1 MLTTNTSPLVQR
13 DRVANGARNLY
24 RKPRGFVG
32 TLLLAGIACAHAQ
45 EPAATAAEDVVMEEV
60 VVTGTSIQRSDDA
73 ALPVTVMSREE
84 MDLRDAGSPVELL
97 TSLPAVTG
105 VPLNESTQ
113 GGAGARGDVAS
124 IAMRGLGSGSTL
136 VLLNGR
142 RMAAHGISANENG
155 VPAPVSYTLLTLPT
169 KA

>member
-1 MLTTNTSPLVQR
+1 
-13 DRVANGARNLY
+13 VANGARNLY

-60 VVTGTSIQRSDDA
+60 VVTGTSIQRGDDA

-105 VPLNESTQ
+105 VPLN
-113 GGAGARGDVAS
+113 
-124 IAMRGLGSGSTL
+124 
-136 VLLNGR
+136 
-142 RMAAHGISANENG
+142 
-155 VPAPVSYTLLTLPT
+155 
-169 KA
+169 